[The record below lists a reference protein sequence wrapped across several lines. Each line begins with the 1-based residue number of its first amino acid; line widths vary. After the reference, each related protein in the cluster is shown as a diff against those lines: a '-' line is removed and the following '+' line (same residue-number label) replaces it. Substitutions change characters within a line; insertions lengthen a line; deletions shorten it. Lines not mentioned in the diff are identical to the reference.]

1 MLLNNGT
8 HKGMVLKSYV
18 TVSLRKFN
26 TFQRLPFFSE
36 TMNVLQKLLKF
47 DKPLMRS
54 QLRFIEEILRTR
66 KIIFYVVSLI
76 SLHDVLL

>member
-47 DKPLMRS
+47 DKSLMRS
-54 QLRFIEEILRTR
+54 QLRFIEEILGQE
-66 KIIFYVVSLI
+66 KLFFM
-76 SLHDVLL
+76 

>member
-18 TVSLRKFN
+18 TVSLRRFN
-26 TFQRLPFFSE
+26 TFQRLPFLSE

-47 DKPLMRS
+47 DKSLMRS

-66 KIIFYVVSLI
+66 KPIFYVVSLI

>member
-1 MLLNNGT
+1 
-8 HKGMVLKSYV
+8 MVLKSYV

-47 DKPLMRS
+47 DKSLMRS
-54 QLRFIEEILRTR
+54 QLRFIEEILGQE
-66 KIIFYVVSLI
+66 KLFFM
-76 SLHDVLL
+76 